1 MNPLQVAPNCINCS
15 MACVLAKLTNPRIVE
30 NLVKKVRDVTF
41 HKGETIY
48 KQQSFVSQVV
58 FIREGLV
65 KLVLEG
71 TSGKNFVVRLYTS
84 QDYLGLMQLF
94 QKSESRY
101 TVIALKNTKVC
112 MIEINFFRELL
123 LEHAH
128 INEKLITNYV
138 EEIDLLYH
146 KLSLLG
152 TKSIHGRFA
161 DVLLYLLGD
170 KLRNEDV
177 YRYLSRKEIAEMAGM
192 SVESMIRLFNEF
204 KNDQIIEIS
213 NKNIQIKNLPI
224 VETLSRVG

>member
-1 MNPLQVAPNCINCS
+1 MDPLQVTPNCINCS
-15 MACVLAKLTNPRIVE
+15 MDCVFSKLTDAGIVGSL
-30 NLVKKVRDVTF
+30 NKKIRDVTF

-58 FIREGLV
+58 FIREGLA

-71 TSGKNFVVRLYTS
+71 TSGKNFITRLYTS
-84 QDYLGLMQLF
+84 QDYLGLMQVF
-94 QKSESRY
+94 QKKESRY
-101 TVIALKNTKVC
+101 TVVALKDTKVC

-123 LEHAH
+123 LEHTQ
-128 INEKLITNYV
+128 INGKLSTNYL
-138 EEIDLLYH
+138 EEIDILYQ
-146 KLSLLG
+146 KLTSLG

-170 KLRNEDV
+170 KLKTENAF
-177 YRYLSRKEIAEMAGM
+177 RYLSRKEIAEMAGM

-204 KNDQIIEIS
+204 KNDQIIEIL
-213 NKNIQIKNLPI
+213 NKSIQIKNQHI

>member
-15 MACVLAKLTNPRIVE
+15 MACVFSRLTDTAIVGSL
-30 NLVKKVRDVTF
+30 NKNVRDVTF
-41 HKGETIY
+41 YKGETIY

-58 FIREGLV
+58 FIREGLA

-71 TSGKNFVVRLYTS
+71 TSGKNFIVRIYTS
-84 QDYLGLMQLF
+84 QDYLGLMQVF
-94 QKSESRY
+94 RKSESRY
-101 TVIALKNTKVC
+101 TVIALKDTRVC

-123 LEHAH
+123 LKH
-128 INEKLITNYV
+128 IQMNEKLSVNYL
-138 EEIDLLYH
+138 EEIDILYQR
-146 KLSLLG
+146 LTSLG

-170 KLRNEDV
+170 KLRTEEV

-204 KNDQIIEIS
+204 KNDQIIDIS
-213 NKNIQIKNLPI
+213 NKNIQIKNQHI